1 LESGTH
7 DTRSEPEPE
16 TGFDGTGVD
25 AVVILPTL
33 NEEEG
38 LARTYP
44 TIPFEALDR
53 AGHRVRAI
61 VMDGGSTDSTLEV
74 ARKLGVHILRQR
86 TRGKGSAVR
95 EAFEWVADQGIRYAL
110 VMDADCTYPA
120 EMIGPTLDLLK
131 TGSELVVGV
140 RNPVQTKPFGPR
152 DIVHRLGN
160 TLLNYL
166 ATQATG
172 HTVLDL
178 CSGFYGIDL
187 STRVFDGLYG
197 TGFEIEAELFLK
209 AYRQGLTVLQIPIAY
224 RERVGVAKLRAF
236 RDGGRILVTIL
247 RSRRVQSLE
256 PIPLAPGPGEFVRE
270 MLSAC
275 FVHGSAEL
283 VVVSHKSRTSE
294 AYQLVEKLRGSRFQ
308 HTVVVPEAMDYP
320 GVEGSPDGVPP
331 EARQWP
337 SAAIL
342 HLGALNGPSDGRSPS
357 AVMYLPNTRR
367 TIRLQLESSLQG
379 VGSLPSHEMPESSFA
394 RSAARRGPSRT
405 GRFVGSVATLGSVLD
420 SSGFGKEMAL
430 LGANGLIGTVI
441 APEMIVHSSGPDLPA
456 IPVDQELEA
465 PAP

>member
-1 LESGTH
+1 M
-7 DTRSEPEPE
+7 
-16 TGFDGTGVD
+16 FDGTGVD

-44 TIPFEALDR
+44 TIPFESLAR
-53 AGHRVRAI
+53 AGHQVRAVVI
-61 VMDGGSTDSTLEV
+61 DGGSSDSTLEV
-74 ARKLGVHILRQR
+74 ARRLGVHVLNQR

-95 EAFEWVADQGIRYAL
+95 EALEWVAEQGVRYAL

-131 TGSELVVGV
+131 SGGELIVGV

-152 DIVHRLGN
+152 DIVHRFGN

-172 HTVLDL
+172 HTILDL

-224 RERVGVAKLRAF
+224 RERVGVAKLRAV

-247 RSRRVQSLE
+247 RSRRVRSVD
-256 PIPLAPGPGEFVRE
+256 PIPIAPGPGEFVRE
-270 MLSAC
+270 TLSAC

-283 VVVSHKSRTSE
+283 VVVSHASRTSE
-294 AYQLVEKLRGSRFQ
+294 AYQLVERLRGSRFQ
-308 HTVVVPEAMDYP
+308 HTIVVPEDSSYSADP
-320 GVEGSPDGVPP
+320 SGASPPP

-342 HLGALNGPSDGRSPS
+342 HLGASSGPADAPAPK

-367 TIRLQLESSLQG
+367 TIRLQLDSPLDVAPAPAESPALDATY
-379 VGSLPSHEMPESSFA
+379 A
-394 RSAARRGPSRT
+394 RSAGRRTPSRT

-430 LGANGLIGTVI
+430 LGANGLTGTVI
-441 APEMIVHSSGPDLPA
+441 APELALPSSGPDAPGV
-456 IPVDQELEA
+456 PVDQELEV
-465 PAP
+465 PSP